1 MRKLLVLF
9 ALILS
14 SCNPLKDISTDELT
28 YDGTN
33 VFYKGELCAT
43 YSAIEIAFDN
53 NKVVREVTYLITEP
67 RLNAQA
73 LSVIKLISR
82 KNPNLEVE
90 VELKR
95 KDNFIQNFVY

>member
-1 MRKLLVLF
+1 MRKLFVLLV
-9 ALILS
+9 LILS
-14 SCNPLKDISTDELT
+14 SCNPLKDISTDGLT

-43 YSAIEIAFDN
+43 YSAIEIALDN

-67 RLNAQA
+67 RFNAQA
-73 LSVIKLISR
+73 LSVIKLISQ

-90 VELKR
+90 VELKEER
-95 KDNFIQNFVY
+95 

>member
-1 MRKLLVLF
+1 MRTLLVIF

-14 SCNPLKDISTDELT
+14 RCNPLKDISTDGLT

-33 VFYKGELCAT
+33 VFYKGELRAI
-43 YSAIEIAFDN
+43 YSAIKIALDN

-73 LSVIKLISR
+73 FSLIKLISQ
-82 KNPNLEVE
+82 K
-90 VELKR
+90 KS
-95 KDNFIQNFVY
+95 